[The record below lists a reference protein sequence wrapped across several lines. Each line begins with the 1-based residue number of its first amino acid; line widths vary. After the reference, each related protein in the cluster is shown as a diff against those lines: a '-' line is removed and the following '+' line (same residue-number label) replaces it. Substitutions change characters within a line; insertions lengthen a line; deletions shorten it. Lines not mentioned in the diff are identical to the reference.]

1 MCWLQALVVMLA
13 CVGMLGKLV
22 EVGPIYA
29 VDGTCPSFCLE
40 GVLNVDKHGFL
51 DGP

>member
-13 CVGMLGKLV
+13 CVGILGKLV

-29 VDGTCPSFCLE
+29 VDGTCPSSCLE
-40 GVLNVDKHGFL
+40 G
-51 DGP
+51 GPEYG